1 MLIGRLL
8 TLPPVR
14 IAGMQTDWPASILL
28 HIQLCPAFAPLRYE
42 TQLQMFGGGGLG
54 GSGDGG
60 GGGGG
65 GGEAAKEALTGDG
78 QVAAAA

>member
-65 GGEAAKEALTGDG
+65 GGLGGEGGYARGWPG
-78 QVAAAA
+78 MAAA